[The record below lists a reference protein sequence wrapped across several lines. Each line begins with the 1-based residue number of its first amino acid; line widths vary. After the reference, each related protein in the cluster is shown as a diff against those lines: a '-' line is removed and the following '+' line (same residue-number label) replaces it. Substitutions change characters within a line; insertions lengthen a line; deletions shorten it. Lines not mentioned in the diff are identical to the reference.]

1 MEQKEKALLLKIA
14 NVTYLQQTKPPQ
26 PEETMKIEK
35 KPLAR
40 AIIDNLK
47 ALYKKTQH
55 IFKSKPNVN
64 KNKKEEKE
72 DPQNFVSSYVIN
84 EFGEHILKTEL
95 ETKPKTGT
103 GTGTGGNNGGGKMGS
118 GSGMSPM
125 NQPQPKI
132 EEPEPEPMPEFE
144 DQQPKRKKKF
154 GM

>member
-1 MEQKEKALLLKIA
+1 MSKSTAQQIADLQNKLQALRTKKAR
-14 NVTYLQQTKPPQ
+14 QDRR
-26 PEETMKIEK
+26 EET
-35 KPLAR
+35 R
-40 AIIDNLK
+40 
-47 ALYKKTQH
+47 Q
-55 IFKSKPNVN
+55 
-64 KNKKEEKE
+64 KE

>member
-14 NVTYLQQTKPPQ
+14 NATYLQQTKPPQ

-40 AIIDNLK
+40 SIIDNLK

-103 GTGTGGNNGGGKMGS
+103 GTGGNNGGGKMGS